1 MTEPDVSKGP
11 DMFDWRWDFTFQILP
26 RLLVAT
32 GNTIMAA
39 GFGYA
44 IAIVLGLVFALAQR
58 TPYRLLT
65 LAVREAVEFIRSTP
79 LVLQIFFVFYVGPQ
93 FGLRLSPWTAG
104 MIAIGLHYAS
114 YLSEVYRGGLDSV
127 PRGQWEAATS
137 LNLSTAR
144 TYFRVIIPQAL
155 PPSLAGMGNYLVGIF
170 KDTPM
175 LSVIGVAELM
185 HAANAIG
192 SETYRF
198 LEPYTLVGVI
208 FLAISLP
215 TAAGIRVFEGWVRR
229 KLGMN

>member
-1 MTEPDVSKGP
+1 
-11 DMFDWRWDFTFQILP
+11 MFDWRWDFTWDIMP
-26 RLLVAT
+26 RLLLAT
-32 GNTIMAA
+32 GNTLMAA

-44 IAIVLGLVFALAQR
+44 IAVVLGLVFALAQR
-58 TPYRLLT
+58 TPYRVLT
-65 LAVREAVEFIRSTP
+65 LIVRESVEFIRSTP

-104 MIAIGLHYAS
+104 MIAIGLHYAA
-114 YLSEVYRGGLDSV
+114 YLSEVYRGGLESV
-127 PRGQWEAATS
+127 PKGQWEAATS
-137 LNLSTAR
+137 LNLSTTR

-155 PPSLAGMGNYLVGIF
+155 PPSFAGMGNYLVGIF

-185 HAANAIG
+185 HTANAIG

-198 LEPYTLVGVI
+198 LEPYTLVGII

-215 TAAGIRVFEGWVRR
+215 TAAGIRVFEGWARR
-229 KLGMN
+229 KLGLS

>member
-1 MTEPDVSKGP
+1 
-11 DMFDWRWDFTFQILP
+11 MFDWRWDFTWEILP

-32 GNTIMAA
+32 GNTLLAA
-39 GFGYA
+39 GLGYA
-44 IAIVLGLVFALAQR
+44 IAVVLGLVLALAQR
-58 TPYRLLT
+58 TPSRALT
-65 LAVREAVEFIRSTP
+65 LVVREAIEFIRSTP

-104 MIAIGLHYAS
+104 MIAIGLHYAA
-114 YLSEVYRGGLDSV
+114 YLSEVYRGGLESV

-137 LNLSTAR
+137 LNLSTTR
-144 TYFRVIIPQAL
+144 TYFRVILPQAL

-185 HAANAIG
+185 HTANAIG

-198 LEPYTLVGVI
+198 LEPYTLVGII
-208 FLAISLP
+208 FLALSLP
-215 TAAGIRVFEGWVRR
+215 TAAGIRLFEAWVRR
-229 KLGMN
+229 KLGMV